1 MQMSR
6 NRATKW
12 LATALFAPL
21 VMFSEAGVAQQQASQ
36 VGPIT
41 WRMATS
47 WPEKLPV
54 LHEAAADFA
63 QSVTKASGGR
73 LVIEL
78 VGPSQHGMPG
88 DLLDAVA
95 KGKFDAAHTTAHY
108 YAKQVPAIDFF
119 TTIPFGLTATEN
131 YAWLIEGGGLALFES
146 ILAPMGV
153 LPMAVGNSSV
163 QMGGWFAKE
172 IHTPEDLKGVRMRI
186 SGFPGR
192 VMARLGASP
201 VGMPIGQI
209 IGAFE
214 AGKIDAA
221 EVVVPALDMALPLE
235 KYAPHQYEPWH
246 EPDAVMHLFVSKQ
259 KFDALPEDLQWIV
272 RQSGHAAALRSIARG
287 LDRNSEALR
296 QLEARGTVT
305 RPWPPEVLKALQKAT
320 EEEIAAITDPDSKR
334 VVESLLAY
342 KAKVGSYSKRTI
354 GAVLGSR

>member
-1 MQMSR
+1 MEISGG
-6 NRATKW
+6 RATKW
-12 LATALFAPL
+12 LGAALVAPL
-21 VMFSEAGVAQQQASQ
+21 MVFTQASLAQ
-36 VGPIT
+36 SDSQSGPIV

-47 WPEKLPV
+47 WPEKLPL

-78 VGPSQHGMPG
+78 VGPSQHGIPG
-88 DLLDAVA
+88 DLLKAVEE
-95 KGKFDAAHTTAHY
+95 GRFDAAHTTAHY

-131 YAWLIEGGGLALFES
+131 YAWLLEGGGQALFES
-146 ILAPMGV
+146 VLAPHGV

-163 QMGGWFAKE
+163 QMGGWLAKE
-172 IHTPEDLKGVRMRI
+172 IRTPEDLKGVRMRI

-192 VMARLGASP
+192 VMARLGATP

-209 IGAFE
+209 IPAFE
-214 AGKIDAA
+214 AKQIDAA

-235 KYAPHQYEPWH
+235 KFAPQQYEPWH
-246 EPDAVMHLFVSKQ
+246 EPDAVMHLFMSKK

-272 RQSGHAAALRSIARG
+272 RQSGHGAALRSIARG
-287 LDRNSEALR
+287 LNQNSDALR
-296 QLEARGTVT
+296 QLEARGSVT
-305 RPWPPEVLKALQKAT
+305 RPWPPEVLKALQTAT
-320 EEEIAAITDPDSKR
+320 EQEIAAITDPDSKR
-334 VVESLLAY
+334 VVDSLLAY
-342 KAKVGSYSKRTI
+342 KAKIGSYSQRTI

>member
-1 MQMSR
+1 MEISGG
-6 NRATKW
+6 RATKW
-12 LATALFAPL
+12 LGAALVAPL
-21 VMFSEAGVAQQQASQ
+21 MVFTQASLAQ
-36 VGPIT
+36 SDSQSGPIV

-47 WPEKLPV
+47 WPEKLPL

-78 VGPSQHGMPG
+78 VGPSQHGIPG
-88 DLLDAVA
+88 DLLKAVEE
-95 KGKFDAAHTTAHY
+95 GRFDAAHTTAHY

-131 YAWLIEGGGLALFES
+131 YAWLLEGGGQALFES
-146 ILAPMGV
+146 VLAPHGV

-172 IHTPEDLKGVRMRI
+172 IRTPEDLKGVRMRI

-192 VMARLGASP
+192 VMARLGATP

-209 IGAFE
+209 IPAFE
-214 AGKIDAA
+214 AKQIDAA

-235 KYAPHQYEPWH
+235 KFAPQQYEPWH
-246 EPDAVMHLFVSKQ
+246 EPDAVMHLFMSKK

-272 RQSGHAAALRSIARG
+272 RQSGHGAALRSIARG
-287 LDRNSEALR
+287 LNQNSDALR
-296 QLEARGTVT
+296 QLEARGSVT
-305 RPWPPEVLKALQKAT
+305 RPWPPEVLKALQTAT
-320 EEEIAAITDPDSKR
+320 EQEIAAITDPDSKR
-334 VVESLLAY
+334 VVDSLLAY
-342 KAKVGSYSKRTI
+342 KAKIGSYSQRTI